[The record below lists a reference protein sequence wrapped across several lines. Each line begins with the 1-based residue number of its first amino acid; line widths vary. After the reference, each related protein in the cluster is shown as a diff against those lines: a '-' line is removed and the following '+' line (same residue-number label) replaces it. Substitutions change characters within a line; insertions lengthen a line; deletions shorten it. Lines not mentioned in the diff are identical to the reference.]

1 MSPVRFSGGHDHVAL
16 SLRSYGALR
25 ESQNCFYMGFKT
37 LLHKHISRA
46 SIALFGTFL
55 CKLNDLSTFVVFGH
69 HIVFRSRFDVH
80 ALVKYDRIQFHHEMF
95 EFVFLLIKG
104 DILSVMIVLGTSY
117 HSIPAVHYSC
127 NPGMRIKHSL
137 FLYTYFTC
145 HDIAYLFCLICLA
158 I

>member
-1 MSPVRFSGGHDHVAL
+1 M
-16 SLRSYGALR
+16 
-25 ESQNCFYMGFKT
+25 
-37 LLHKHISRA
+37 
-46 SIALFGTFL
+46 
-55 CKLNDLSTFVVFGH
+55 
-69 HIVFRSRFDVH
+69 VFRSQFDVH
-80 ALVKYDRIQFHHEMF
+80 ALVKYDHTVPSPDVQ
-95 EFVFLLIKG
+95 FVFLLLKG

-137 FLYTYFTC
+137 FLCTYFTC